1 MQRFGDELGILLVRN
16 VPLHTIRTVAGE
28 VGPSV
33 GTLYFQSP
41 VGDKGPYPP
50 FSLGIHIRSIHKV
63 AVDAVKHHGYL
74 LEDKGGGIIEVEAVE
89 IACKSLSAP

>member
-1 MQRFGDELGILLVRN
+1 MKSGH
-16 VPLHTIRTVAGE
+16 PW
-28 VGPSV
+28 

-41 VGDKGPYPP
+41 VADKGPYPP

-63 AVDAVKHHGYL
+63 AVDAVKHHSYL

-89 IACKSLSAP
+89 IACKSLSADIKTESVVFTPMPHDATIANLART